1 MTNEGVAARTENR
14 RRGGGGGGGR
24 EGGCDLVGFRE
35 KGEGFLGGEGFEQ
48 GRGRTD
54 VYCTGGRRGVIV
66 CLFSS
71 LFITGAEQQL

>member
-1 MTNEGVAARTENR
+1 
-14 RRGGGGGGGR
+14 
-24 EGGCDLVGFRE
+24 LVGFRE

-71 LFITGAEQQL
+71 LLITGAEQQLKNRGPWPGIDAVVSRKHQQRVGGVLA